1 MVLGPLMT
9 VVRAHVTDV
18 ALVLAEIGMFAAV

>member
-9 VVRAHVTDV
+9 VVRAHVFDV
-18 ALVLAEIGMFAAV
+18 ALALAEIGMFAAV